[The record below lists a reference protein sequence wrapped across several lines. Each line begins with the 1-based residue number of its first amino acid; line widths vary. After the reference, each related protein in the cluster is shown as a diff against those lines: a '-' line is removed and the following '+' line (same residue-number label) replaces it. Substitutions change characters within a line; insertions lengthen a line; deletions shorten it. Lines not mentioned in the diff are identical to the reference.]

1 MEAIHDWSSLY
12 AMEKEGQIISESI
25 YLVLERNGY
34 RIQKPFLKKKLVYF
48 FMNTFKSLLYKAFVG
63 KWIY

>member
-1 MEAIHDWSSLY
+1 MEATHDWSSLY

-34 RIQKPFLKKKLVYF
+34 RIQKPLLKKELVSF

-63 KWIY
+63 KCIY

>member
-1 MEAIHDWSSLY
+1 
-12 AMEKEGQIISESI
+12 MEKEGQIISESI

-34 RIQKPFLKKKLVYF
+34 RIQKPLLKKELVSF